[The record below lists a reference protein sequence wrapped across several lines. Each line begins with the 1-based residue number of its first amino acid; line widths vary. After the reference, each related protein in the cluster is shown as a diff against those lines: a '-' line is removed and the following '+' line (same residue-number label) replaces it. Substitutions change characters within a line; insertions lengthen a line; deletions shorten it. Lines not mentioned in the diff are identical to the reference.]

1 MSTFL
6 DSESKLED
14 ALDEQVLCSL
24 LTGTECELSYTINYG
39 AWYIQ
44 AVAQGSHG
52 IIVFMC
58 LGFSKVRQTPSKLHL
73 FEVTSVQQPEQM
85 D

>member
-6 DSESKLED
+6 DSGSKLKDSLE
-14 ALDEQVLCSL
+14 EQVICSM

-58 LGFSKVRQTPSKLHL
+58 LGFSKVRQLPS
-73 FEVTSVQQPEQM
+73 E
-85 D
+85 